1 MPTLIRMQYRLFRRS
16 RFLRRTFQYL
26 AGQIESRADLNTVTD
41 DFPVKQIHNRR
52 KVYLFS
58 AYIELGNVRYPF
70 LIRLFCMETAS
81 QDIRHNFADFSF
93 ERAVFAPPYHCL
105 QPRLRHQTADFLVI
119 DRCSC
124 VTDGCRNP
132 PVAVSSLMS
141 SINIMDMP
149 FQIGIFVFCRLDG
162 QLVIE
167 GQSPTAVQRMALP

>member
-1 MPTLIRMQYRLFRRS
+1 
-16 RFLRRTFQYL
+16 
-26 AGQIESRADLNTVTD
+26 
-41 DFPVKQIHNRR
+41 
-52 KVYLFS
+52 
-58 AYIELGNVRYPF
+58 
-70 LIRLFCMETAS
+70 METAL
-81 QDIRHNFADFSF
+81 QDIRRNFADFSF

-105 QPRLRHQTADFLVI
+105 QPHLRHQTADFLVI

-124 VTDGCRNP
+124 VTDGYRNS

-167 GQSPTAVQRMALP
+167 GAAWQSDNLQQQFQRMALP

>member
-1 MPTLIRMQYRLFRRS
+1 
-16 RFLRRTFQYL
+16 
-26 AGQIESRADLNTVTD
+26 
-41 DFPVKQIHNRR
+41 
-52 KVYLFS
+52 
-58 AYIELGNVRYPF
+58 
-70 LIRLFCMETAS
+70 METAL
-81 QDIRHNFADFSF
+81 QDIRRNFADFSF

-105 QPRLRHQTADFLVI
+105 QPHLRHQTANFLVI

-124 VTDGCRNP
+124 VTDGYRNS

-167 GQSPTAVQRMALP
+167 GAAWQSENLQQQFQQMALP